1 MKRNTHSVQHTLLHT
16 EHSLYSF
23 RALLYCHLLVGD
35 SQSPCG
41 FLIISGIEILSHGD
55 KMLLSIYWGQF
66 PCGEENEP
74 PVLSSK
80 QQEYYLDTM
89 GLGLK
94 NTEKKEI

>member
-1 MKRNTHSVQHTLLHT
+1 
-16 EHSLYSF
+16 
-23 RALLYCHLLVGD
+23 
-35 SQSPCG
+35 
-41 FLIISGIEILSHGD
+41 
-55 KMLLSIYWGQF
+55 MLLSIYWGQF
-66 PCGEENEP
+66 PCEEENDP